1 MHDFLMSINLLFG
14 RIKMT
19 SIIVPSQTKTNN
31 QEPLVSIYWDSQNV
45 PFTEKNA
52 KLLVSFANLQG
63 RLISVKVYYNSKCIN
78 MAYAK
83 ENLEKFGFV
92 GVDVPCPLKNSA
104 DNQLMADYLEDI
116 HGNQPPDVAI
126 LVSGDG
132 DFKKLVLNQKKLGK
146 KAIVVA
152 RRGNV
157 KLGLKSVA
165 DEFHFLDELP
175 NLVSNKAVIQKDG
188 KLPYIN
194 YDDAVDCFIE
204 AVKTAIREGKRTTYS
219 IIANLMC
226 QSQRFPNYKGVSTI
240 READGTKFSKFK
252 DFVAAVE
259 KEGKI
264 KLHNEEMLLV

>member
-1 MHDFLMSINLLFG
+1 
-14 RIKMT
+14 MT

-52 KLLVSFANLQG
+52 KLLVSFANFQG

-157 KLGLKSVA
+157 KLVLKSVA
-165 DEFHFLDELP
+165 DKFYFLDELP
-175 NLVSNKAVIQKDG
+175 NLVSVKPLSKEDRV
-188 KLPYIN
+188 LPYIN
-194 YDDAVDCFIE
+194 YDDAVDCLIE
-204 AVKTAIREGKRTTYS
+204 AIKTALSKGKRTTYS
-219 IIANLMC
+219 IIASLMSH
-226 QSQRFPNYKGVSTI
+226 SQRFPDYKGGSTI
-240 READGTKFSKFK
+240 CKPDGTKFTRFK
-252 DFVAAVE
+252 KFVAAVE

-264 KLHNEEMLLV
+264 KLQNEEMLLV